1 MKFKNRGSIYAFSLG
16 MGVLASALTALII
29 SVLMA
34 VAVSSLSLSPKLM
47 PLLMTL
53 TIALMGISGGY
64 ITSRILGKK
73 GLLMGAFLG
82 VIVAI
87 ILTMLSGLFTE
98 FSPSAGGFVKL
109 VVIIVS
115 AMAGGVLG
123 VNAKQ
128 KR

>member
-1 MKFKNRGSIYAFSLG
+1 MKFKNTGSILAFSLG
-16 MGVLASALTALII
+16 MGIIASALTALII

-34 VAVSSLSLSPKLM
+34 LAVSTLSLSPKLM
-47 PLLMTL
+47 PLLMTV
-53 TIALMGISGGY
+53 TVALMGIAGGY
-64 ITSRILGKK
+64 VTSVTFKKK

-82 VIVAI
+82 VVVAI
-87 ILTMLSGLFTE
+87 ILTLLSSLFTE
-98 FSPSAGGFVKL
+98 FSPSAGGFIKS

-115 AMAGGVLG
+115 AMTGGVLG